1 MTKLPINGDTGPGT
15 VGERPDRLR
24 RVLFLVLVGFAAA
37 ALTLGL
43 CTGGQ
48 RSAHPAPT
56 RPGSDT
62 PVAAGT
68 TGTITVTGTVGEG
81 LYPGGSRPVTF
92 TAANAG
98 ASSVTIGT
106 VSLTELSATA
116 GCSAA
121 DFTMPEVLQ
130 DFAVPGG
137 ARTVALP
144 NQGTLSM
151 ANSASNQDAC
161 KGSNLTLTLSSTSS
175 RPVTTSRS
183 PVFLHHIYASSP
195 ARP

>member
-1 MTKLPINGDTGPGT
+1 MTLPINGDTGPGA
-15 VGERPDRLR
+15 VAERPDRRR
-24 RVLFLVLVGFAAA
+24 RVLFLVLVGLAAA

-43 CTGGQ
+43 CTGGH
-48 RSAHPAPT
+48 RAASHALT

-68 TGTITVTGTVGEG
+68 TGTITVTGTVDEG
-81 LYPGGSRPVTF
+81 LYPGGTRPVTF
-92 TAANAG
+92 TAANA
-98 ASSVTIGT
+98 ATSVVTIGT
-106 VSLTELSATA
+106 VRLTELSATA
-116 GCSAA
+116 GCSVA
-121 DFTMPEVLQ
+121 DFTMSDVLQ

-144 NQGTLSM
+144 NPGTLSM
-151 ANSASNQDAC
+151 ANTASNQDAC

-175 RPVTTSRS
+175 IPVTKSPS
-183 PVFLHHIYASSP
+183 PVFLQPVYGPVRA